1 MSIGPL
7 AATVAVYN
15 NGTASVQKPA
25 QLDVTGNLI
34 VGKGLKTAKNLTTST
49 VVKASAGRVARVSVI
64 VAGSTTGTINDV
76 ATTGGAATANEIAVI
91 ANTVG
96 VYEIDM
102 PCATGIVFVPGTG
115 MTAVVS
121 YS

>member
-1 MSIGPL
+1 MSQGPL

-25 QLDVTGNLI
+25 QLDVASNLI
-34 VGKGLKTAKNLTTST
+34 VGTGLKTAKNLTSST
-49 VVKASAGRVARVSVI
+49 VIKATAGRVSRVSVI
-64 VAGSTTGTINDV
+64 VAGSTTGSINDV
-76 ATTGGAATANEIAVI
+76 ATTGGAAVANELAVV

-96 VYEIDM
+96 VYDIDM
-102 PCATGIVFVPGTG
+102 PCTTGIVFVPGTG

>member
-1 MSIGPL
+1 MSQGPL

-25 QLDVTGNLI
+25 QLDVASNLI
-34 VGKGLKTAKNLTTST
+34 VGKGLKTAKNLSAST
-49 VVKASAGRVARVSVI
+49 VVKATAGRVARVSVI
-64 VAGSTTGTINDV
+64 VAGSGAGTINDV
-76 ATTGGAATANEIAVI
+76 ATTGGAATANEIASI
-91 ANTVG
+91 PNTLG
-96 VYEIDM
+96 VYDIDM
-102 PCATGIVFVPGTG
+102 PCTTGIVFVPGSG

>member
-1 MSIGPL
+1 MTQGPL

-25 QLDVTGNLI
+25 QLDVASNLI
-34 VGKGLKTAKNLTTST
+34 VGKGLKTAKNLSAST
-49 VVKASAGRVARVSVI
+49 VIKATAGRVARVSVI
-64 VAGSTTGTINDV
+64 VAGSGAGTINDV
-76 ATTGGAATANEIAVI
+76 ATTGGAATANEIASI
-91 ANTVG
+91 PNTLG
-96 VYEIDM
+96 VYDIDM
-102 PCATGIVFVPGTG
+102 PCTTGIVFVPGSG

>member
-1 MSIGPL
+1 MQGPL

-15 NGTASVQKPA
+15 NGTASIQKPA
-25 QLDVTGNLI
+25 QLDVSSNLI
-34 VGKGLKTAKNLTTST
+34 VGKGLKTAKNLTAST
-49 VVKASAGRVARVSVI
+49 VVKATAGRIARVSVI
-64 VAGSTTGTINDV
+64 VAGSTAGSINDV
-76 ATTGGAATANEIAVI
+76 ATTGGAAVANEIAVV

-96 VYEIDM
+96 VYDIDM
-102 PCATGIVFVPGTG
+102 PCTTGIVFVPGTG